1 MESPA
6 FSDPR
11 RTDVAYIENLIDR
24 VVETGKVAK
33 LPVMNTLE
41 LCAIGALA
49 HPMLDEYALAWWNA
63 QPDHEAA
70 ARRGYDRMV
79 QRNMIDPETGRVHP
93 QLGVILA
100 GRSRP
105 AFIVILRGR
114 PDGGALP
121 GRFLGIADEAAGLR
135 AVLAETAPPIVAKEN
150 EDVGPLYLYEL
161 LGPLRTSRCLAEFA
175 AGGKHVTIDLYL
187 PGSEANLPA
196 ERFIVTR
203 AFRRLRV
210 EHMTPGTAPRW
221 MTCSEE
227 ALANM
232 LLDTMA
238 GACK

>member
-33 LPVMNTLE
+33 LPVMGTVE
-41 LCAIGALA
+41 LCALGALS
-49 HPMLDEYALAWWNA
+49 HPLLDEYALKWWNA
-63 QPDHEAA
+63 QPDREAA
-70 ARRGYDRMV
+70 ARRGYDHMV
-79 QRNMIDPETGRVHP
+79 QRNMIDPETGRIHP

-100 GRSRP
+100 ARAKP
-105 AFIVILRGR
+105 AFIVVLRVR
-114 PDGGALP
+114 PDGDALP
-121 GRFLGIADEAAGLR
+121 GRFLGIADEIAGLR
-135 AVLAETAPPIVAKEN
+135 AVLSETAPPVLSDKDKDA
-150 EDVGPLYLYEL
+150 GPLYVYEL
-161 LGPLRTSRCLAEFA
+161 SGPPKVSRYLAEFA

-227 ALANM
+227 ELANM